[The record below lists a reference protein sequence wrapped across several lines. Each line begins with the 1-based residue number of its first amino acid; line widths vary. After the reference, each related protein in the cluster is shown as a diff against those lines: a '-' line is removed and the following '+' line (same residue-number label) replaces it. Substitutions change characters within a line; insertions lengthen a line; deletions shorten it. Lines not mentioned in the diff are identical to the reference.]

1 MKTLKNY
8 REKNEVMCERTH
20 IQNHVYANKSKR
32 TYICEVSQ
40 MSNPGLVRFT
50 FANLFEFVFHN
61 SACFA
66 HNLCPFFEKVSKC
79 SYKEQIERTHF
90 S

>member
-79 SYKEQIERTHF
+79 SDKEQIERTHF

>member
-1 MKTLKNY
+1 
-8 REKNEVMCERTH
+8 
-20 IQNHVYANKSKR
+20 
-32 TYICEVSQ
+32 

-79 SYKEQIERTHF
+79 SDKEQIERTHF